1 MASDEEFTSFGGDW
15 DGQKEVKPKNKK
27 LGTVETIEYQIKQ
40 IKDTLKLRDTLKT
53 DVRKDK
59 YTIMG
64 LKNDIAYK
72 YEQIEAI
79 RKKYPEYFI

>member
-1 MASDEEFTSFGGDW
+1 MASDEEFTSFGGGDFPW
-15 DGQKEVKPKNKK
+15 GKTKPKNGK
-27 LGTVETIEYQIKQ
+27 LGTVELMEVY
-40 IKDTLKLRDTLKT
+40 IKDIKFTLDTELI
-53 DVRKDK
+53 KDK
-59 YTIMG
+59 YVLMR